1 MEKTSGGG
9 NEGLPLQS
17 QGRTQQKE
25 TMFGLSFDK
34 AHSGCNGEGAM
45 EVARSFHVREM
56 VRVRDRVQ
64 IKAAGEKTAE
74 GQREVALKE
83 LGPQLEVRRGEV

>member
-1 MEKTSGGG
+1 
-9 NEGLPLQS
+9 
-17 QGRTQQKE
+17 
-25 TMFGLSFDK
+25 
-34 AHSGCNGEGAM
+34 M